1 MFKNFRNKLKKFY
14 WSKIL
19 GKKYYRTGKCNCCGS
34 CCRKIYVQSAKGV
47 IKDKNELEKLKLL
60 HRFYTYLNV
69 IGEDEIGLIFECTQ
83 LDTETNL
90 CKIHDDRP
98 DICRRYPQEEMFM
111 MGGATCDDCGF
122 KFEPIIPFEEVLQK
136 TLKKIDKNKKQKQ

>member
-1 MFKNFRNKLKKFY
+1 MFKDFKKNLKKFY

-19 GKKYYRTGKCNCCGS
+19 RKKYYRTGKCNCCGS
-34 CCRKIYVQSAKGV
+34 CCKKIYVQSSKGV

-83 LDTETNL
+83 LDEKTNL

-122 KFEPIIPFEEVLQK
+122 NFEPVIPFEEVLQK
-136 TLKKIDKNKKQKQ
+136 AIKKGSKKEKLKE